1 MNTSIIISVVGVI
14 ISAVSVCAVI
24 YFNSKNSK
32 RTDTKDTAEQTR
44 EKIEEIKERTKENT
58 IINAK
63 LDTIS
68 TSNQEIKEQLSS
80 LVKKI
85 DLHENRIVKVEE
97 SLKSAWRRIDEINE
111 KLKEESE

>member
-1 MNTSIIISVVGVI
+1 MNTSVIISVIGVT
-14 ISAVSVCAVI
+14 ISAISVFAVI
-24 YFNSKNSK
+24 YFNLKSRK

-97 SLKSAWRRIDEINE
+97 SLKSAWKRIDEIHE
-111 KLKEESE
+111 KLNKEE

>member
-1 MNTSIIISVVGVI
+1 MNTSVIISVIGVT
-14 ISAVSVCAVI
+14 ISAISVFSVI
-24 YFNSKNSK
+24 YFNSKSRK
-32 RTDTKDTAEQTR
+32 RTDTKDTVDQTK
-44 EKIEEIKERTKENT
+44 EKIEEIKERTKENA

-97 SLKSAWRRIDEINE
+97 SLKSAWKRIDEIYE
-111 KLKEESE
+111 KLNKEEE